1 MLIAIAVPAVL
12 FLIGLGFM
20 MRNEEKCM
28 QRNESAAIYSKKRR

>member
-12 FLIGLGFM
+12 FLIGIGIL

-28 QRNESAAIYSKKRR
+28 QRDESAAMFQRKRR